1 MGNVRKTAAVVMG
14 VAASLAFAVPVA
26 QAAPGSALRPM
37 HYSCGQTRPPNL
49 DGSAFVTA
57 TGAAVMLRGSSA
69 GCGLTGVILGG
80 DRLDYYCWTLG
91 NDGYTYTFVSAFE
104 KGAAGWA
111 LDSEIPNNGSSV
123 HCPI

>member
-1 MGNVRKTAAVVMG
+1 MRIIKRTVAVVVG
-14 VAASLAFAVPVA
+14 VAAPLVFAVPAA
-26 QAAPGSALRPM
+26 QA

-57 TGAAVMLRGSSA
+57 TGSAGMWRGSSSS
-69 GCGLTGVILGG
+69 CGLNGVILGG

-91 NDGYTYTFVSAFE
+91 NDGSTYTFVSAFE

-111 LDSEIPNNGSSV
+111 LDTEVPNNGSSV